1 MNLLDTPGH
10 RDFSED
16 TYRTLVAA
24 DSAVMLIDA
33 AKGVEAQTRK
43 LFEVCRLRRI
53 PIFTFVNKM
62 DRLGREPLEL
72 LTEIEE
78 VLGID
83 AVPLVWPIGA
93 AGEFR
98 GVYDRLA
105 RRALLFS
112 GGHHGTLR
120 VDETRLDG
128 APRVVAEVRYAFSPD
143 RRECEFAL
151 SVADAWHGKGIGA
164 LLVADVERRA
174 ACLGARRLVGEVLR
188 SNEPMKALA
197 RKAGFALADIPRD
210 ARLVRIVKDLAP
222 SRRARI
228 PGSVPLPIAA

>member
-1 MNLLDTPGH
+1 V
-10 RDFSED
+10 S
-16 TYRTLVAA
+16 AA
-24 DSAVMLIDA
+24 AR
-33 AKGVEAQTRK
+33 AQPEFAGA
-43 LFEVCRLRRI
+43 L
-53 PIFTFVNKM
+53 P
-62 DRLGREPLEL
+62 
-72 LTEIEE
+72 
-78 VLGID
+78 
-83 AVPLVWPIGA
+83 AA
-93 AGEFR
+93 AGACLTLR
-98 GVYDRLA
+98 PISPQDGGVLQTYI
-105 RRALLFS
+105 RALSWESRYNRFL
-112 GGHHGTLR
+112 GALNELPAAELQR
-120 VDETRLDG
+120 VTHLDRKYELALLAETRLDG